1 MENSNPSSRKE
12 KNKDDK
18 LTPHELFKKHSQ
30 DPDHVVTEEELKN
43 LKVGSEAE
51 DESEVSRET
60 KEKDDEIE
68 SLPNNDGLPNPFN
81 ILNS

>member
-1 MENSNPSSRKE
+1 MENNNPSSREE

-18 LTPHELFKKHSQ
+18 LTPHELFEKHSQ
-30 DPDHVVTEEELKN
+30 DTNHVVTEEELKN

-51 DESEVSRET
+51 DENEVSKET
-60 KEKDDEIE
+60 DKKDDEIE
-68 SLPNNDGLPNPFN
+68 SLPGNDSLPNSFN